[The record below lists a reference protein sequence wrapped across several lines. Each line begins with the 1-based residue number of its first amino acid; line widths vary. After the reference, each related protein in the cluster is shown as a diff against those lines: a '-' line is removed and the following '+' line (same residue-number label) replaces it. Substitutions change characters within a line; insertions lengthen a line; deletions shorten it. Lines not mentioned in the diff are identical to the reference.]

1 MKVKNTYPPASK
13 KGKVDLST
21 VIKWAKW
28 PFIIAV
34 IATPVINLIL
44 GGQAWS
50 LVALWGL
57 FMLWSFTIS
66 PQLVEYNRL
75 SNVAKLVT
83 YSAILLV
90 IIKYTIAPTMDISV
104 IVLVGAGGLVL
115 LGILFFSNLRR
126 QKQNVF
132 PLLLFIV
139 MSVILGVVAII
150 IWRGKTSWP
159 YIVFASIA
167 IGFLLTIAIVLR
179 EDLLNEIKKRF
190 HTK

>member
-1 MKVKNTYPPASK
+1 
-13 KGKVDLST
+13 
-21 VIKWAKW
+21 
-28 PFIIAV
+28 
-34 IATPVINLIL
+34 
-44 GGQAWS
+44 
-50 LVALWGL
+50 
-57 FMLWSFTIS
+57 MLWSFTIS

-150 IWRGKTSWP
+150 IWRGKMSWP